1 MHDARAGP
9 AGVYD
14 AAVTLGAGKAATP
27 ISKLIPLSFL
37 SGAHIALGAMLA
49 VSVGGSVPGI
59 KAANPG
65 VQRALLGVMGLPM
78 GLLMV
83 LGAGGELVTG
93 NMAVC
98 SAAWQAKK
106 ASFKQLIT
114 NLGVVYAGNLVG
126 SLAVAFIANMAATGI
141 TPGAIAVASGKVAQT
156 FGAAF
161 AKGILCNWLVCMAV
175 WMATSQKDLISKAA
189 AVFFPISGFVAMGL
203 DHSVANMFLIPFG
216 IFCGAEITWAD
227 MVVKNLVAV
236 TLGNLVG
243 GAVFVAAA
251 YHSAYGK

>member
-1 MHDARAGP
+1 MVRDCGWP
-9 AGVYD
+9 QLYD
-14 AAVTLGAGKAATP
+14 RDLSKDNVPEAT
-27 ISKLIPLSFL
+27 
-37 SGAHIALGAMLA
+37 
-49 VSVGGSVPGI
+49 
-59 KAANPG
+59 
-65 VQRALLGVMGLPM
+65 VQQVLEA
-78 GLLMV
+78 GLL
-83 LGAGGELVTG
+83 AHG
-93 NMAVC
+93 NREDG
-98 SAAWQAKK
+98 SPFDFNAALQDL
-106 ASFKQLIT
+106 S
-114 NLGVVYAGNLVG
+114 
-126 SLAVAFIANMAATGI
+126 
-141 TPGAIAVASGKVAQT
+141 PGT

-161 AKGILCNWLVCMAV
+161 ARGVLCNWLVCMAV

-227 MVVKNLVAV
+227 MVMKNLVPV